1 MLKVDH
7 CEKRNKMARQ
17 YEIPVGAQ
25 HISLLEPLHFKFTTE
40 NEKIVS
46 TTANVYY
53 VHRGIEKACCTKFKF
68 RQVSFVVGRVCGLCS
83 ISHSTAY
90 SQVAEKLINIEIPSR
105 AKYLRMLVVELDRI
119 HSHLLCLSHV
129 AENSGFEALFMKTMQ
144 YREAF
149 MEVLEAV
156 CGNRVQYDFSIVGG
170 VARDLRPELG
180 FVIIE
185 RLKKFKP
192 QLDELV
198 DIFQNNWSL
207 GLKNKNAGAITR
219 EDAMRLNVVG
229 PFARAAGLAIDV
241 RNEAQDLLPW
251 KEVGFRMVTETAGDA
266 YSRNLVR
273 LREIYISMLMIEN
286 IINGLPDSALMTETK
301 AFPDGE
307 AVVRLEAPRG
317 ELFYYAKGNKTQ
329 ILERLKI
336 KAPTFS
342 NVSAMV
348 EGFEGNE
355 YGSVPAI
362 IASYDPC
369 LSCTSR

>member
-1 MLKVDH
+1 
-7 CEKRNKMARQ
+7 MAKQ

-40 NEKIVS
+40 NEKIVG
-46 TTANVYY
+46 TTANLFY
-53 VHRGIEKACCTKFKF
+53 VHRGIEKACCSKFKF

-83 ISHSTAY
+83 ISHATAY
-90 SQVAEKLINIEIPSR
+90 SQVAEKLIKIEIPRR
-105 AKYLRMLVVELDRI
+105 AKYLRMLVIELDRI

-129 AENSGFEALFMKTMQ
+129 AENSGFEALFMRTMQ
-144 YREAF
+144 YREPF
-149 MEVLEAV
+149 MELLEAV
-156 CGNRVQYDFSIVGG
+156 CGNRIQYDFSIVGG
-170 VARDLRPELG
+170 VARDLKSAVSRMIL
-180 FVIIE
+180 E
-185 RLKKFKP
+185 RLKRFKP

-198 DIFQNNWSL
+198 DIYQNNWSL
-207 GLKNKNAGAITR
+207 SLKNKGAGAITK

-229 PFARAAGLAIDV
+229 PFARAAGLEIDV
-241 RNEAQDLLPW
+241 RNETEDLLPW
-251 KEVGFRMVTETAGDA
+251 KETGFKIVTETAGDA
-266 YSRNLVR
+266 YARNLLR
-273 LREIYISMLMIEN
+273 LREINVSMHIIEN
-286 IINGLPDSALMTETK
+286 IINGLPESALITETK

-307 AVVRLEAPRG
+307 AVARLEAPRG

-342 NVSAMV
+342 NIPAMV
-348 EGFEGNE
+348 EGFRENE

-369 LSCTSR
+369 LSCTAR

>member
-1 MLKVDH
+1 MGK
-7 CEKRNKMARQ
+7 K

-40 NEKIVS
+40 NEKIVDID
-46 TTANVYY
+46 ANVFY
-53 VHRGIEKACCTKFKF
+53 VHRGIEKACCSKFKF

-83 ISHSTAY
+83 ISHTTAY
-90 SQVAEKLINIEIPSR
+90 SQVAEKLVKIEIPKK
-105 AKYLRMLVVELDRI
+105 AKYLRILVIELDRI

-149 MEVLEAV
+149 MEMLEAV
-156 CGNRVQYDFSIVGG
+156 CGNRVQFDYSIVGG
-170 VARDLRPELG
+170 VARDLKPEVAQMILKG
-180 FVIIE
+180 MKNFE
-185 RLKKFKP
+185 RELK
-192 QLDELV
+192 ELFN
-198 DIFQNNWSL
+198 IYQNNWTLS
-207 GLKNKNAGAITR
+207 LKNKGAGAITK
-219 EDAMRLNVVG
+219 EEAMRLNVVG

-241 RNEAQDLLPW
+241 RNETEDLLPW
-251 KEVGFRMVTETAGDA
+251 KEVGFRMITEISGDVYA
-266 YSRNLVR
+266 RNIVR
-273 LREIYISMLMIEN
+273 LREIDNSMQ
-286 IINGLPDSALMTETK
+286 IIRNVIAGLPEGALITETK

-342 NVSAMV
+342 NISGMV
-348 EGFEGNE
+348 EGFRENE

-369 LSCTSR
+369 LSCTAR

>member
-1 MLKVDH
+1 MGK
-7 CEKRNKMARQ
+7 Q

-40 NEKIVS
+40 NERIVD
-46 TTANVYY
+46 TAANVFY

-83 ISHSTAY
+83 ISHTTAY
-90 SQVAEKLINIEIPSR
+90 SQVAEKLVKIEVPPR
-105 AKYLRMLVVELDRI
+105 AKYLRMLVIELDRI

-149 MEVLEAV
+149 MELLEAV
-156 CGNRVQYDFSIVGG
+156 CGNRVQYDFAIVGG
-170 VARDLRPELG
+170 VARDLKPTVVLMIRERMDHFRHQLEEL
-180 FVIIE
+180 I
-185 RLKKFKP
+185 
-192 QLDELV
+192 
-198 DIFQNNWSL
+198 DIFRNNWTLS
-207 GLKNKNAGAITR
+207 LKNKSAGAISR
-219 EDAMRLNVVG
+219 DDALRLNVVG

-241 RNEAQDLLPW
+241 RNETEDLLPW
-251 KEVGFRMVTETAGDA
+251 KEVGFTIVTGTSGDVYA
-266 YSRNLVR
+266 RNLVR
-273 LREIYISMLMIEN
+273 LHEIEVSMRIIEN
-286 IINGLPDSALMTETK
+286 VLDGLPESALVTETK

-307 AVVRLEAPRG
+307 AVVRIEAPRG

-329 ILERLKI
+329 VLERLKI

-342 NVSAMV
+342 NISAMV
-348 EGFEGNE
+348 EGFQGSE
-355 YGSVPAI
+355 YGSAPAI

-369 LSCTSR
+369 LSCTAR

>member
-1 MLKVDH
+1 MGK
-7 CEKRNKMARQ
+7 Q

-25 HISLLEPLHFKFTTE
+25 HISLLEPLHFKFTTD
-40 NEKIVS
+40 NETIVD

-53 VHRGIEKACCTKFKF
+53 VHRGIEQACCSKFKF

-83 ISHSTAY
+83 ISHTTAY
-90 SQVAEKLINIEIPSR
+90 SQVAEKLVNIEIPQR
-105 AKYLRMLVVELDRI
+105 AKWLRMLVIELDRI

-129 AENSGFEALFMKTMQ
+129 AENAGFEALFMKTMQ
-144 YREAF
+144 YREF
-149 MEVLEAV
+149 SMELLEAI
-156 CGNRVQYDFSIVGG
+156 CGNRIQYDFSIVGG
-170 VARDLRPELG
+170 VARDLKPAVGQSILD
-180 FVIIE
+180 
-185 RLKKFKP
+185 RLKIFKP
-192 QLDELV
+192 QLEELV
-198 DIFQNNWSL
+198 DIFENNWTLS
-207 GLKNKNAGAITR
+207 LKNKGAGAITK

-229 PFARAAGLAIDV
+229 PFARAAGLAVDV
-241 RNEAQDLLPW
+241 RNETEDLLPW
-251 KEVGFRMVTETAGDA
+251 KAVGFEMVTDTTGDVYA
-266 YSRNLVR
+266 RNKVR
-273 LREIYISMLMIEN
+273 LREIFVSIRIIEN
-286 IINGLPDSALMTETK
+286 ILSGLPVSDLVTETK

-348 EGFEGNE
+348 AGFKGNQ
-355 YGSVPAI
+355 YGSAPAI

-369 LSCTSR
+369 LSCTAR

>member
-1 MLKVDH
+1 MGK
-7 CEKRNKMARQ
+7 Q

-40 NEKIVS
+40 NEKIID
-46 TTANVYY
+46 TQANVFY
-53 VHRGIEKACCTKFKF
+53 VHRGIEKACCSKFKF

-83 ISHSTAY
+83 ISHTTAY
-90 SQVAEKLINIEIPSR
+90 SQVAEKLVKIEVPIR
-105 AKYLRMLVVELDRI
+105 AKYLRILVIELDRI

-149 MEVLEAV
+149 MELLEAV
-156 CGNRVQYDFSIVGG
+156 CGNRVQFDYSIVGG
-170 VARDLRPELG
+170 VTRDLKPEVAKIILKRMKNFEPEL
-180 FVIIE
+180 
-185 RLKKFKP
+185 K
-192 QLDELV
+192 ELF
-198 DIFQNNWSL
+198 DIYQSNWTLS
-207 GLKNKNAGAITR
+207 LKNKATGAITR
-219 EDAMRLNVVG
+219 QDAMRLNVVG

-241 RNEAQDLLPW
+241 RNETEDLLPW
-251 KEVGFRMVTETAGDA
+251 KEVGFRMITESTGDVYA
-266 YSRNLVR
+266 RNIVR
-273 LREIYISMLMIEN
+273 LREIDNSME
-286 IINGLPDSALMTETK
+286 IIRNVIAGLPESPIIQETK

-342 NVSAMV
+342 NISAMV
-348 EGFEGNE
+348 EGFRENE
-355 YGSVPAI
+355 YGSVPVI

-369 LSCTSR
+369 LSCTAR

>member
-1 MLKVDH
+1 MGK
-7 CEKRNKMARQ
+7 Q

-40 NEKIVS
+40 NEKIIS
-46 TTANVYY
+46 TDANVYY
-53 VHRGIEKACCTKFKF
+53 VHRGIEEACCTKFKF

-90 SQVAEKLINIEIPSR
+90 SQVAEKLLNIEVPVR
-105 AKYLRMLVVELDRI
+105 AKYLRMLVIELDRI

-129 AENSGFEALFMKTMQ
+129 AENAGFEALFMKTMQ
-144 YREAF
+144 YREF
-149 MEVLEAV
+149 SMEMLEAV
-156 CGNRVQYDFSIVGG
+156 CGNRIQYDFSIVGG
-170 VARDLRPELG
+170 VARNLKADVAGKILQ
-180 FVIIE
+180 
-185 RLKKFKP
+185 RLKIFIP

-198 DIFQNNWSL
+198 DIFKNNWTLS
-207 GLKNKNAGAITR
+207 LKNKGAGAISR
-219 EDAMRLNVVG
+219 ETAMKFNVVG

-241 RNEAQDLLPW
+241 RNETEDLLPW
-251 KEVGFRMVTETAGDA
+251 KEVGFEMITETTGDVYA
-266 YSRNLVR
+266 RNMVR
-273 LREIYISMLMIEN
+273 LRELYISIRIIQN
-286 IINGLPDSALMTETK
+286 IINGLPESSLVTETK

-329 ILERLKI
+329 MLERLKI

-342 NVSAMV
+342 NVPAMV
-348 EGFEGNE
+348 EAFTGNE
-355 YGSVPAI
+355 YGTAPAI

>member
-1 MLKVDH
+1 MGK
-7 CEKRNKMARQ
+7 Q

-40 NEKIVS
+40 NEKIVDTS
-46 TTANVYY
+46 ANVFY
-53 VHRGIEKACCTKFKF
+53 VHRGIEKACCSKFKF

-83 ISHSTAY
+83 ISHTTVY
-90 SQVAEKLINIEIPSR
+90 SQVAEQLVKIEIPRR
-105 AKYLRMLVVELDRI
+105 AKYLRVLVIELDRI

-149 MEVLEAV
+149 MELLEAV
-156 CGNRVQYDFSIVGG
+156 CGNRVQFDYSIVGG
-170 VARDLRPELG
+170 VARDLKPE
-180 FVIIE
+180 VAQRIIQK
-185 RLKKFKP
+185 LKVFKP
-192 QLDELV
+192 QLDDLCDVFE
-198 DIFQNNWSL
+198 NNWSL
-207 GLKNKNAGAITR
+207 SLKNKGAGAITKD
-219 EDAMRLNVVG
+219 DAMRLNVVG

-241 RNEAQDLLPW
+241 RNETEDLLPW
-251 KEVGFRMVTETAGDA
+251 KELGFKMVTGTGGDVYA
-266 YSRNLVR
+266 RNLLR
-273 LREIYISMLMIEN
+273 LQEIRNSMH
-286 IINGLPDSALMTETK
+286 IIGNLLAGLPDSPILTETK

-307 AVVRLEAPRG
+307 AVARIEAPRG

-342 NVSAMV
+342 NISAMV
-348 EGFEGNE
+348 EGFRDNE
-355 YGSVPAI
+355 YGTVPAI

-369 LSCTSR
+369 LSCTAR

>member
-1 MLKVDH
+1 MSK
-7 CEKRNKMARQ
+7 Q

-40 NEKIVS
+40 NEKIVG

-83 ISHSTAY
+83 ISHTTAY
-90 SQVAEKLINIEIPSR
+90 SQVAEKLVKIEIPLR
-105 AKYLRMLVVELDRI
+105 AKYLRMLVIELDRI

-149 MEVLEAV
+149 MELLEAV
-156 CGNRVQYDFSIVGG
+156 CGNRIQYDFSIVGG
-170 VARDLRPELG
+170 VARDLK
-180 FVIIE
+180 VDVAAMIMK
-185 RLKKFKP
+185 RLKEFKP
-192 QLDELV
+192 QLDELL

-207 GLKNKNAGAITR
+207 SLKNKEAGAITIK
-219 EDAMRLNVVG
+219 DAMRLNVVG

-241 RNEAQDLLPW
+241 RNETEDLLPW
-251 KEVGFRMVTETAGDA
+251 KKVGFEIITETGGDVYA
-266 YSRNLVR
+266 RNLVR
-273 LREIYISMLMIEN
+273 LREIYVSMTIIEN
-286 IINGLPDSALMTETK
+286 IVYGLPESALITETK
-301 AFPDGE
+301 AFPEGE
-307 AVVRLEAPRG
+307 AVVRIEAPRG

-329 ILERLKI
+329 VLERLKI

-342 NVSAMV
+342 NISAMV
-348 EGFEGNE
+348 EGFKENE

-369 LSCTSR
+369 LSCTAR

>member
-1 MLKVDH
+1 MGK
-7 CEKRNKMARQ
+7 Q

-40 NEKIVS
+40 NEKIVDID
-46 TTANVYY
+46 ANVFY
-53 VHRGIEKACCTKFKF
+53 VHRGIEKACCSKFKF

-83 ISHSTAY
+83 ISHTTAY
-90 SQVAEKLINIEIPSR
+90 SQVAEKLVKIEIPAR
-105 AKYLRMLVVELDRI
+105 AKYLRILVIELDRI

-149 MEVLEAV
+149 MEMLEAV
-156 CGNRVQYDFSIVGG
+156 CGNRVQFDYSIVGG
-170 VARDLRPELG
+170 VARDLKPEVAQMILNG
-180 FVIIE
+180 IKNFE
-185 RLKKFKP
+185 RELK
-192 QLDELV
+192 ELFN
-198 DIFQNNWSL
+198 IYQNNWTLS
-207 GLKNKNAGAITR
+207 LKNKAAGALTR
-219 EDAMRLNVVG
+219 EQAMRLNVVG

-241 RNEAQDLLPW
+241 RNETEDLLPW
-251 KEVGFRMVTETAGDA
+251 KEVGFKLITETGGDV
-266 YSRNLVR
+266 YSRNIVR
-273 LREIYISMLMIEN
+273 LREIDNSME
-286 IINGLPDSALMTETK
+286 IIRNVIAGLPEGALVTETK

-307 AVVRLEAPRG
+307 AIVRLEAPRG

-342 NVSAMV
+342 NIPGMV
-348 EGFEGNE
+348 QGFRENE

-369 LSCTSR
+369 LSCTAR

>member
-1 MLKVDH
+1 MGK
-7 CEKRNKMARQ
+7 Q

-25 HISLLEPLHFKFTTE
+25 HISLLEPLHFKFTTV
-40 NEKIVS
+40 NEKIKS
-46 TTANVYY
+46 TDANVFY
-53 VHRGIEKACCTKFKF
+53 VHRGIELACCSKFKF

-90 SQVAEKLINIEIPSR
+90 SQVAEKLLKIEIPAR
-105 AKYLRMLVVELDRI
+105 AKYLRMLVIELDRI

-144 YREAF
+144 YREF
-149 MEVLEAV
+149 SMELLEAV
-156 CGNRVQYDFSIVGG
+156 CGNRVQYDFAIVGG
-170 VARDLRPELG
+170 VSRDLKPEIGQL
-180 FVIIE
+180 ILK
-185 RLKKFKP
+185 RLKNFMP
-192 QLDELV
+192 QLEELV
-198 DIFQNNWSL
+198 DIYQNNWTLS
-207 GLKNKNAGAITR
+207 LKNKGVGVLTKEN
-219 EDAMRLNVVG
+219 AMRLNVVG

-241 RNEAQDLLPW
+241 RNETEDLLPW
-251 KEVGFRMVTETAGDA
+251 KEVGFEMITDTAGDVHA
-266 YSRNLVR
+266 RNMLR
-273 LREIYISMLMIEN
+273 LREIYVSIRIIEN
-286 IINGLPDSALMTETK
+286 IINGLPESALITETK

-307 AVVRLEAPRG
+307 ATVRLEAPRG

-342 NVSAMV
+342 NVAAMA
-348 EGFEGNE
+348 ETFSGNE

-369 LSCTSR
+369 LSCTAR